1 MNKKV
6 KVVLKWIV
14 LVVLI
19 VTAAYFYG
27 FSKAENVWVWNL
39 ERAVVFAMGLLY
51 LVGFANVLMR
61 MFKR

>member
-14 LVVLI
+14 LVVVI
-19 VTAAYFYG
+19 ATAAYFYG
-27 FSKAENVWVWNL
+27 YSKTDNIWVWNL
-39 ERAVVFAMGLLY
+39 ERAVVFAMGLFY
-51 LVGFANVLMR
+51 LVGFANILMR